1 MGATFTT
8 WTPEQRAQAAANQ
21 QAGMVS
27 VIDVNNDGNLSQPY
41 QDYPLPVQQ
50 AADPYAQ
57 WGGRAAYDSQR
68 ASFNTQKQGIFD
80 TANEAAASSGRQ
92 MNSSILDFIDSYR
105 SGQNKINE
113 AGIAADQAKMQGAKD
128 INGMVG
134 RGIRSG
140 GVMLAGKNATNSSAA
155 EGIARAYGDIGTR
168 QMNKVGGQ
176 YADANRQI
184 AGQQNELAQNAA
196 QFNRHYQEQK
206 VNTVEGIVSSA
217 RNSLAAL
224 DAQIANASLPDRI
237 AIEQE
242 KERVRNDAMNKL
254 NQYDQVL
261 AQGQSS
267 VQGITPEQR
276 AAQASQ
282 RMTEGVQLGDSAFQ
296 YDTQAPAQ
304 FQGTGPYASNL
315 PLFTLAGRRKET

>member
-8 WTPEQRAQAAANQ
+8 WTPEQRAQVLANQ

-27 VIDVNNDGNLSQPY
+27 VIDVGADGSTSAPY

-50 AADPYAQ
+50 APDPYAK

-68 ASFNTQKQGIFD
+68 AGFNTQKQGIFD
-80 TANEAAASSGRQ
+80 TANEAADSSGRQ
-92 MNSSILDFIDSYR
+92 LNSSILDFIDSYR
-105 SGQNKINE
+105 SGQNKINN
-113 AGIAADQAKMQGAKD
+113 AGIAADQAKMQGAQD
-128 INGMVG
+128 IRGMVG
-134 RGIRSG
+134 RGIQSG
-140 GVMLAGKNATNSSAA
+140 GVMLAGKNATDSSATEA
-155 EGIARAYGDIGTR
+155 IARAYGDIGTR

-176 YADANRQI
+176 YAEANRNI
-184 AGQQNELAQNAA
+184 SGQQDELAQSAA

-206 VNTVEGIVSSA
+206 ASTVDSIVSAA

-224 DAQIANASLPDRI
+224 DAQIASASLPDRI

-242 KERVRNDAMNKL
+242 KERVRNDALGKL

-261 AQGQSS
+261 AQGQAGVVS
-267 VQGITPEQR
+267 ITPEQR
-276 AAQASQ
+276 AAQAAQ
-282 RMTEGVQLGDSAFQ
+282 RMTEGVQLGDNAFQ
-296 YDTQAPAQ
+296 YTAEAPAQ

-315 PLFTLAGRRKET
+315 PLFTLAGRRKES